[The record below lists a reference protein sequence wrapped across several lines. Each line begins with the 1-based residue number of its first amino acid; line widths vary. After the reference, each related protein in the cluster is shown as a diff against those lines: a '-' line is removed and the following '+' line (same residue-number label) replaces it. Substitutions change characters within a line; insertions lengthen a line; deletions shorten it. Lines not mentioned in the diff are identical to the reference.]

1 MNIAIVRPFL
11 TLLLSV
17 SVVNHVPT
25 PAHDRMGYGPVEGD
39 VQFVSSGVLLMGE
52 DVILPV
58 TWNAGEQILWVD
70 EDALSMMPK
79 AWSLVPEDVLLSLS
93 GAVAGELGVMVS

>member
-17 SVVNHVPT
+17 SVVPHLPT
-25 PAHDRMGYGPVEGD
+25 FAHERMGYGPVEGD

-58 TWNAGEQILWVD
+58 MWNAGEQLLWVEEETWD
-70 EDALSMMPK
+70 MI
-79 AWSLVPEDVLLSLS
+79 PEDVLVSLS
-93 GAVAGELGVMVS
+93 GAVAGELGRAVL